1 MRWAGAANDCW
12 SSAFEPLE
20 LRLMLD
26 GAAVSAPAPTP
37 TSLTDMAPNTSYRV
51 HVPANDGSD
60 VSDWRQANDLF
71 ATSAAVSGLLDNNLQ
86 VVDLSDLD
94 GDLPLDVVSSTQI
107 LWQTQNWEH
116 SSWGN
121 DNWPAGGHE
130 SLGFPT
136 VVKNTHGANP
146 DNKYYLY
153 YAHHDPMSGIGCA
166 VASSIKGPYT
176 KISPTDSQVL
186 TVPNY
191 NPAGPN
197 PGDPS
202 HYSSPSVVWNADEN
216 LWFMYFHYFNHYHG
230 AWEGSPAHPGY
241 GYQMTALAT
250 TPDLSS
256 HNWTIWTD
264 SAWGAV
270 SVWDI
275 VPVHPTTAEA
285 WSDSASS
292 YNSVHRLPTG
302 QWLAF
307 LRGTNFATGKPTVGF
322 ATSDDGRNWDY
333 FPQNPVIAPGKS
345 WTVDTSEYRPKFV
358 GYLGEDGSGEDEYL
372 VAWAEHSAPHVIYS
386 KTTDF
391 KTFQRDPRGYANWG
405 TNVDG
410 IVNAIREG
418 DRLYLFSG
426 KYVHEMALSV
436 STQNQAPTRPGFPS
450 ASAVSN
456 DRATVSWAAA
466 TDPDG
471 DALTYA
477 VHYRKTDL
485 STNWNPATVT
495 SNTQLTITGL
505 DADTSYNVRLRASDG
520 QLNGPW
526 RWATNLFTTT
536 AVPTQNGPPA
546 KPGFPSA
553 SAVSNDH
560 ATISWAAAT
569 DPDGD
574 LLTYIMRYRKTD
586 GSTNLSPPI
595 LTSNTQLTITGL
607 DADTSYNVRLRAS
620 DGQLN
625 SPWRWATNLF
635 TTSGS
640 GTGAWPY
647 VEDFDDG
654 QARDFVPQTGAWS
667 VNNGWYELQEASND
681 AVSVLTPP
689 EPLPAD
695 FQIDATLSVQAGGS
709 WKNAYV
715 VFDHEGPRNFKVAA
729 VVAGSN
735 RLRLGHATPAGF
747 EWDTTVSRRV
757 DLDTPYGVRVEISG
771 SVTTLS
777 VDGAALLT
785 HDYGEVLSDGDLGL
799 GSRRSHARFDNVVVQ
814 PTNQTI
820 HSDDFEDGVAELFT
834 PEVGT
839 WSVVGGSYQV
849 QTQNED
855 TMSVLNLGGPG
866 ALPGDFDLDVTLS
879 VQSGGDWKNAYV
891 IFDRVDA
898 TNYKIAAAVAGSN
911 RWRLGQRTSSGLV
924 WHQTLIQA
932 ITLDTNYQVRLSVR
946 GSTAA
951 LSVDGAVLVA
961 HDYDEP
967 LSDGALALASRRSHA
982 RFDDL
987 IVSA

>member
-1 MRWAGAANDCW
+1 METL
-12 SSAFEPLE
+12 EP
-20 LRLMLD
+20 RLLLNASLLQQVLLVGGLD
-26 GAAVSAPAPTP
+26 ATEDATVSAPLQVQTLAATLTVTPGDDLRAIVESAPDGSTIVLSAGTHHLSAQGPFNQGVLIQNTRNLTITGQGRAATKIKLAANVHFGFYIGSNVENLRIEKMHIEGTTPLAVNTHAIGNFSGTTNVRNVLYTRLRVDHVAVGIAADTFDGGVYDGVTITRNIIANTQGTSAGWGYGIEMTNARNVRVARNRIENATRHSIYVARSAPGSNITIERNVIDRHDRNGIQPRWFAAALAVSRASDVRVAHNVLIDPRTIGISVESDEIQGQVSRDIKLVNNQVIGAHYVGIWVTTGQTHTSFANVVVPQPVNATPNAPWHEPISTFDFPRGVPTASRLVAPLPRWEQLDSSAELDGKIYTLKNGIVDRVTPYTWSYQTAPTTWP
-37 TSLTDMAPNTSYRV
+37 TSTAMSAVSNALGQGQGRLYVADQAGIHEVDPNNWS
-51 HVPANDGSD
+51 ANTRPG
-60 VSDWRQANDLF
+60 DWRGARFMAATADQVYLMKNDVLYRLTPGSLALERSTQDWSNTRWMWESNGQIQVF
-71 ATSAAVSGLLDNNLQ
+71 KGSSYH
-86 VVDLSDLD
+86 VVDTNAFVD
-94 GDLPLDVVSSTQI
+94 
-107 LWQTQNWEH
+107 E
-116 SSWGN
+116 
-121 DNWPAGGHE
+121 GG
-130 SLGFPT
+130 
-136 VVKNTHGANP
+136 V
-146 DNKYYLY
+146 
-153 YAHHDPMSGIGCA
+153 
-166 VASSIKGPYT
+166 
-176 KISPTDSQVL
+176 
-186 TVPNY
+186 
-191 NPAGPN
+191 
-197 PGDPS
+197 
-202 HYSSPSVVWNADEN
+202 
-216 LWFMYFHYFNHYHG
+216 
-230 AWEGSPAHPGY
+230 
-241 GYQMTALAT
+241 
-250 TPDLSS
+250 
-256 HNWTIWTD
+256 
-264 SAWGAV
+264 
-270 SVWDI
+270 
-275 VPVHPTTAEA
+275 
-285 WSDSASS
+285 
-292 YNSVHRLPTG
+292 
-302 QWLAF
+302 
-307 LRGTNFATGKPTVGF
+307 
-322 ATSDDGRNWDY
+322 
-333 FPQNPVIAPGKS
+333 
-345 WTVDTSEYRPKFV
+345 
-358 GYLGEDGSGEDEYL
+358 
-372 VAWAEHSAPHVIYS
+372 
-386 KTTDF
+386 
-391 KTFQRDPRGYANWG
+391 
-405 TNVDG
+405 
-410 IVNAIREG
+410 
-418 DRLYLFSG
+418 
-426 KYVHEMALSV
+426 
-436 STQNQAPTRPGFPS
+436 NQAPTRPGVPS
-450 ASAVSN
+450 ASAVSS
-456 DRATVSWAAA
+456 DRATIRWPVS

-477 VHYRKTDL
+477 VRYRKTDL
-485 STNWNPATVT
+485 STSWSSVVHT
-495 SNTQLTITGL
+495 SNTQVSITGL
-505 DADTSYNVRLRASDG
+505 DPDTSYNVSLRASDG
-520 QLNGPW
+520 QL
-526 RWATNLFTTT
+526 T
-536 AVPTQNGPPA
+536 
-546 KPGFPSA
+546 
-553 SAVSNDH
+553 
-560 ATISWAAAT
+560 
-569 DPDGD
+569 
-574 LLTYIMRYRKTD
+574 
-586 GSTNLSPPI
+586 ST
-595 LTSNTQLTITGL
+595 
-607 DADTSYNVRLRAS
+607 
-620 DGQLN
+620 
-625 SPWRWATNLF
+625 WRWATNLF

-961 HDYDEP
+961 HDYGEP